1 VINRFSRILILFVS
15 LVLVSPL
22 SYSQTEIAARII
34 VTTGKVEVVRAN
46 GNRELLQRR
55 SAISVGETVETP
67 ADGAAQLRFV
77 DDAPVALGCASKLR
91 VNAYSYGQVDTDQ
104 AELVLLA
111 GNLRSIF
118 GEIEAA
124 SYRLRIADSVVQG
137 GARDFEVTLRA

>member
-55 SAISVGETVETP
+55 SAISVGDTVETP

-77 DDAPVALGCASKLR
+77 DDAPVA
-91 VNAYSYGQVDTDQ
+91 
-104 AELVLLA
+104 
-111 GNLRSIF
+111 
-118 GEIEAA
+118 
-124 SYRLRIADSVVQG
+124 
-137 GARDFEVTLRA
+137 